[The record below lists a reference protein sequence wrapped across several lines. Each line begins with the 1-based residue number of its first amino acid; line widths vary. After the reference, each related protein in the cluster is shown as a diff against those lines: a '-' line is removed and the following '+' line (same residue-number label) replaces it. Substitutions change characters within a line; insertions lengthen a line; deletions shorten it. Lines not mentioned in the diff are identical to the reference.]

1 MAKII
6 THQTQAAHWHEL
18 IILAQKDV
26 KIVLDHE
33 VEAYVVMML
42 MRHMCRTDLAD
53 VVLSLE
59 YLKALE
65 LPEKSQNTQI
75 QIVAD
80 QCLIHAGLF
89 PDRAMRKSVSTHY
102 FIDLGR
108 SAYAQLMERLSFVM
122 PSLSALYFKLC
133 AEFNAISNVMLNM
146 RPTPILLEM
155 KSHSRVFNGLST
167 GNDH

>member
-1 MAKII
+1 MANII
-6 THQTQAAHWHEL
+6 TYQTQAAHWHEL
-18 IILAQKDV
+18 ILLAQKDT

-42 MRHMCRTDLAD
+42 MRHMCRTNLAE
-53 VVLSLE
+53 VILSLE

-65 LPEKSQNTQI
+65 LPEKNQNTKM

-89 PDRAMRKSVSTHY
+89 PHRAMKKQVSSHY

-108 SAYAQLMERLSFVM
+108 TAYAQLMESLSLIM
-122 PSLSALYFKLC
+122 PSLSALYCKLS
-133 AEFNAISNVMLNM
+133 AEFKSISSVMVNM
-146 RPTPILLEM
+146 RPEQASFGKDLSFELYD
-155 KSHSRVFNGLST
+155 GL
-167 GNDH
+167 NFEKYH